1 MSGCKACQQPLVL
14 ELDPEDFDEASSS
27 AVGGAPTTVPDDLE
41 LPCGCHFHWYVRFYM
56 SIVAVLPILIDFCFS
71 SLRVS
76 LASAHLRISKSCVCS
91 SSLHLHAKHV
101 TNNAQ
106 AMSP

>member
-14 ELDPEDFDEASSS
+14 ELDPEDFDEAASS

-56 SIVAVLPILIDFCFS
+56 SIVAVLHVLIDLLLYVTACFNTIC
-71 SLRVS
+71 
-76 LASAHLRISKSCVCS
+76 ASAHLKILRLLLILTS
-91 SSLHLHAKHV
+91 SRQ
-101 TNNAQ
+101 TRD
-106 AMSP
+106 